1 MRPEAQLLQKTLDG
15 GPLRYCSVIIR
26 TDSDDETIQVKIENK
41 AALRLVE
48 AIVRIL
54 TEDDKPETQEA
65 EA

>member
-1 MRPEAQLLQKTLDG
+1 MRPEAQLLQKALDG